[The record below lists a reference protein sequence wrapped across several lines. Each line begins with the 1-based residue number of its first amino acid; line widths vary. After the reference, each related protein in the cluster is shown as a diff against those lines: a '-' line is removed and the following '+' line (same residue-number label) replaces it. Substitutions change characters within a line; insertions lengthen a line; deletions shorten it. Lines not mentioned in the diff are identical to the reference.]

1 MKLSNIFCMNIN
13 AIRNRYNDDNE
24 LLDISDKITD
34 FAINNDGESV
44 IPYPTDE
51 YATAWADNFKEQVV
65 DRPFFVIGFSD
76 GQFIRKLL
84 NNTNGTNYIYV
95 YEPDIYLS
103 LIHI

>member
-51 YATAWADNFKEQVV
+51 YATA
-65 DRPFFVIGFSD
+65 
-76 GQFIRKLL
+76 
-84 NNTNGTNYIYV
+84 
-95 YEPDIYLS
+95 
-103 LIHI
+103 